1 MSRGVGRAGGR
12 TGCWRGEAVWGRKY
26 VAGVSASSGH
36 CSLSITSIVRYR
48 EAGEKREVGI
58 YAEFPVFVVA
68 LGLFFPSVPG
78 QNSGIKSH
86 LFGLEIANVSVE
98 RGSVSLG
105 EGVRGGST

>member
-1 MSRGVGRAGGR
+1 MVVSRRGG
-12 TGCWRGEAVWGRKY
+12 KY

-68 LGLFFPSVPG
+68 AGLVFSLRSRPEQRYQTVLVWRDTASVVLP
-78 QNSGIKSH
+78 
-86 LFGLEIANVSVE
+86 
-98 RGSVSLG
+98 
-105 EGVRGGST
+105 